1 MFRCIFRNLT
11 AALVRNHISKRSA
24 AALLGVSYNT
34 FTSKMR
40 CEHSFTLD
48 EAFKL
53 QALLAPDDTLDFLFE
68 KTEGETERGGL

>member
-1 MFRCIFRNLT
+1 MFRNLDV
-11 AALVRNHISKRSA
+11 ALVRYPISKRSA

-40 CEHSFTLD
+40 GEHSFTLD

-53 QALLAPDDTLDFLFE
+53 QKFFAPDDTLDYLFE
-68 KTEGETERGGL
+68 KTERDTERGGL